1 MGTKNLNI
9 ECKGISEINSRS
21 YCMEVELQDVDMSF
35 LEDLSSKDIVLNHN
49 NEDLL
54 REMDIDEVIEFITN
68 SGYRVGE

>member
-1 MGTKNLNI
+1 MKNLSI

-21 YCMEVELQDVDMSF
+21 YSMEVELQDIDMSF

-49 NEDLL
+49 NEYLL